1 MNKLEMSKLSYE
13 EKLRKIKENGCPLR
27 YIENPTVE
35 MCLEAVKE
43 NGYALQYVKV
53 PTAEIYLEA
62 VKQNGYALRYI
73 KNPSNELCLEAVRTH
88 GEALQYVKSPTR
100 EMCLDA
106 VKGNICALNFVP
118 PKFLKDDLTEI
129 DYSRPL
135 DNFKEEEIPIKLFIS
150 TPMRGK
156 TVDEIVKSRF
166 VACIDAN
173 RKLGDKLG
181 EVIDNAFPSSSL
193 YTLGKSLEL
202 LSTADVAYFSRGWE
216 NYREC
221 RVEHQCAVEY
231 GIKIIEG

>member
-1 MNKLEMSKLSYE
+1 MKMNKLEMNNLTYK
-13 EKLRKIKENGCPLR
+13 K
-27 YIENPTVE
+27 
-35 MCLEAVKE
+35 
-43 NGYALQYVKV
+43 
-53 PTAEIYLEA
+53 
-62 VKQNGYALRYI
+62 RYI

-88 GEALQYVKSPTR
+88 GEALQYVESPTR

-106 VKGNICALNFVP
+106 VKGNVYVLRFVP

-150 TPMRGK
+150 IPMKDK

-166 VACIDAN
+166 IACIDAN

-181 EVIDNAFPSSSL
+181 EVVFPSSLL

-202 LSTADVAYFSRGWE
+202 LSIADVAYFSRGWE
-216 NYREC
+216 NYREY
-221 RVEHQCAVEY
+221 RIEHQCAVEY

>member
-13 EKLRKIKENGCPLR
+13 EKLRKIKENGSLLKF
-27 YIENPTVE
+27 IENPTVE
-35 MCLEAVKE
+35 MCLEAVKQ
-43 NGYALQYVKV
+43 NGYALQYV
-53 PTAEIYLEA
+53 E
-62 VKQNGYALRYI
+62 
-73 KNPSNELCLEAVRTH
+73 
-88 GEALQYVKSPTR
+88 SPTR
-100 EMCLDA
+100 EMCLDT
-106 VKGNICALNFVP
+106 VKGNIYALQFVP